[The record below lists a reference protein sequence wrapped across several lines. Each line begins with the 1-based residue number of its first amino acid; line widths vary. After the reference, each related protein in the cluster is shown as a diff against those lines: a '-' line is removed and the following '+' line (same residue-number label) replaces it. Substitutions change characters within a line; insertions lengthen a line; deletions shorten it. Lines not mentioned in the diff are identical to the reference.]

1 MGDKK
6 NMNIILPGL
15 YDLFQINNEIID
27 TQLKSPEVFL
37 DNIKISGVWGSFP
50 YSIWSAE
57 VSDFSKTPYEDIEYI
72 VKEYNSKGISLFYSF
87 YNPLIKKEHLD
98 DTFCNLCLDI
108 GNNSLNCVIV
118 SSFDLANHIRERYKK
133 LSIALKADKNTKFND
148 ASLANYKFIM
158 LDNLA
163 GYFKD
168 YKKQLINK
176 DKIVLSLNR
185 SCTGSCRKADV
196 CFKQISKKKLSF
208 ETIKSDFCKKY
219 SCEDNISPDLT
230 TESGYEQEV
239 SNFVISDFGYNKKQI
254 SELYL
259 NYFIKETY
267 KENLR
272 ERLYSL

>member
-57 VSDFSKTPYEDIEYI
+57 ISDFSRTPYEDIEYI

-87 YNPLIKKEHLD
+87 SNPLVKKEHLD
-98 DTFCNLCLDI
+98 DAFCNLCLDI
-108 GNNSLNCVIV
+108 GNKPLNAVIV
-118 SSFDLANHIRERYKK
+118 SSSALANHIRERYKK
-133 LSIALKADKNTKFND
+133 LSIVLKADKNTKLND
-148 ASLANYKFIM
+148 KSLTGYKFVI
-158 LDNLA
+158 LDYLA
-163 GYFKD
+163 CYFKD
-168 YKKQLINK
+168 YKNLINK
-176 DKIVLSLNR
+176 DKIVLRLNR
-185 SCTGSCRKADV
+185 NCTEYCLKADV

-208 ETIKSDFCKKY
+208 ETITSDFCKKY

-230 TESGYEQEV
+230 TESVYEQEV
-239 SNFVISDFGYNKKQI
+239 SNFIISDFGYNKKQI
-254 SELYL
+254 LELYL
-259 NYFIKETY
+259 NYFVKETY